1 MTEFNPAAEADK
13 LVQQALADSDAARTT
28 LKTDASTMEADVK
41 NDVEKAV
48 GDVKPA
54 EATIQTDAA
63 AVKVDATADVAAA
76 KTEVTTVETT
86 VAVGTH
92 GLVSSIL
99 AEFEAIPSEISA
111 ELTEAKSKRGAGAD
125 RGAFHHEKAAG
136 TDSSGRR
143 SASAWR
149 LQAQDCACSAATG
162 FLIPAGSPVAPSFL
176 ARVRPPIPSTNLE

>member
-99 AEFEAIPSEISA
+99 AEFEAISA

-162 FLIPAGSPVAPSFL
+162 FLTPAGSPVAPSFL
-176 ARVRPPIPSTNLE
+176 AHVRPPIPSTNLE